1 MELVLTHQEFEP
13 LPKRKHTPFVF
24 KNEGL
29 LTSNYK
35 QETRNNFF
43 QSNPKSVFGAKQ
55 RIKSFQYQYTSGID
69 TILKLS
75 VFAIALIVAFN

>member
-1 MELVLTHQEFEP
+1 MELVISHQEFAP
-13 LPKRKHTPFVF
+13 LPRQKREPFVF

-35 QETRNNFF
+35 EEIQDNFF
-43 QSNPKSVFGAKQ
+43 NSNPESVFGAKQ
-55 RIKSFQYQYTSGID
+55 RIKNFQYQYTSGID
-69 TILKLS
+69 AILKIS